1 MKFQR
6 NFPFIILSQMNQT
19 LDALELLGLT
29 GLEATKEAIERA
41 FRELGSKYHTDKNP
55 IGGEMVFTL
64 LFALFYI

>member
-1 MKFQR
+1 
-6 NFPFIILSQMNQT
+6 MNQT